1 MTISKVTTMHKLQT
15 YLSSKDISQLHPSVI
30 ASIIKQ
36 FDDEKF
42 TKAIQTI
49 PAELLGDVALA
60 LPDRFID
67 KIVSNTDTGKL
78 STALENLE
86 SDDQLE
92 MIQEIEQIDK
102 QKAQKLIKSLTK
114 KDQQDIQ
121 RLKTYD
127 ENQAG
132 SHMQTEVFQAK
143 MSENVHDIIR
153 RFAILKK
160 SGELEH
166 IQNLF
171 ITDDK
176 NSLQYTIGLDD
187 LLVFEF
193 KKNLQE
199 NIETN
204 KDDFGVIWTKDTTD
218 IKDVVHKFEQY
229 DLSVIPVVDKDHKL
243 IGRITS
249 DDIHDII
256 NEQAT
261 KQIYNLAGV
270 NDDAEEDENIYKST
284 KTRAIWLGINLF
296 TAILASFIIGLFV
309 DTLGVIVALAVL
321 MPIVASMGGNAGTQ
335 SLTVAVRQLALR
347 DIDQRDAKR
356 IVKKELV
363 IALINGLVFG
373 VVTGVVSA
381 VWFKIPYLGFVIA
394 ISMVINIVVAGF
406 FGASIPLVLQ
416 KFKID
421 PAIGSTVVLT
431 TITDVVGFFLFLWL
445 ATLILL

>member
-1 MTISKVTTMHKLQT
+1 MHKLQN
-15 YLSSKDISQLHPSVI
+15 YINSKIVSKLHPAII
-30 ASIIKQ
+30 ATMLKQ
-36 FDDEKF
+36 FDDKKF
-42 TKAIQTI
+42 VKAIELI

-67 KIVSNTDTGKL
+67 KIIANTDTDKL
-78 STALENLE
+78 TIALENLE

-92 MIQEIEQIDK
+92 MIQAIEQIDK
-102 QKAQKLIKSLTK
+102 QKAQKLVLSLTK
-114 KDQQDIQ
+114 QDQQDIQ
-121 RLKTYD
+121 KLKMYQ

-143 MSENVHDIIR
+143 MSENVHDIIK
-153 RFAILKK
+153 RFARLKK

-171 ITDDK
+171 ITDDTNTLK
-176 NSLQYTIGLDD
+176 HTIGLDD

-193 KKNLQE
+193 ALSLEKNIQTSK
-199 NIETN
+199 N
-204 KDDFGVIWTKDTTD
+204 DFDVIWTKDTND
-218 IKDVVHKFEQY
+218 IKDVVYHFEQY
-229 DLSVIPVVDKDHKL
+229 DLSVIPVVDQQNKL

-249 DDIHDII
+249 DDIYDII
-256 NEQAT
+256 NSQAT

-270 NDDAEEDENIYKST
+270 DDDAEEHENIYKSAR
-284 KTRAIWLGINLF
+284 TRAIWLGINLF
-296 TAILASFIIGLFV
+296 TAIIASLIIALFV
-309 DTLGVIVALAVL
+309 DTLGAIVALAVL

-335 SLTVAVRQLALR
+335 SLTVAVRQLALG
-347 DIDQRDAKR
+347 DIDQRDATR

-363 IALINGLVFG
+363 IALFNGLIFG
-373 VVTGVVSA
+373 VIIGA
-381 VWFKIPYLGFVIA
+381 IAAFWFDIPNPGFVIA
-394 ISMVINIVVAGF
+394 ISMLINILVAGF
-406 FGASIPLVLQ
+406 FGAYIPLVLQ

-431 TITDVVGFFLFLWL
+431 TITDVVGFFLFLYL

>member
-1 MTISKVTTMHKLQT
+1 MLKLKQYINSKETN
-15 YLSSKDISQLHPSVI
+15 QLHSSVV
-30 ASIIKQ
+30 ASMIKQ

-42 TKAIQTI
+42 TKAIELI
-49 PAELLGDVALA
+49 PAELLGDVALD
-60 LPDRFID
+60 LPDRFIV
-67 KIVSNTDTGKL
+67 KIITNTDIRRL
-78 STALENLE
+78 VVALDNLE

-92 MIQEIEQIDK
+92 MIQAIEQIDQ
-102 QKAQKLIKSLTK
+102 QKAQKLVLSLTQQ
-114 KDQQDIQ
+114 DQQDIQ
-121 RLKTYD
+121 KLKMYHD
-127 ENQAG
+127 DQAG

-143 MSENVHDIIR
+143 MSENVHDIIK
-153 RFAILKK
+153 RFATLKK

-171 ITDDK
+171 ITDDTNTLK
-176 NSLQYTIGLDD
+176 HTIGLDD

-193 KKNLQE
+193 GLSLEE
-199 NIETN
+199 NIQTN
-204 KDDFGVIWTKDTTD
+204 KDNFDVIWTKDTDD
-218 IKDVVHKFEQY
+218 IKDVVYSFEQY
-229 DLSVIPVVDKDHKL
+229 DLSVIPVVDKRHKL

-249 DDIHDII
+249 DDIYDII
-256 NEQAT
+256 NSQAT

-270 NDDAEEDENIYKST
+270 DDDAEEYENIYKST
-284 KTRAIWLGINLF
+284 KTRAIWLAINLF
-296 TAILASFIIGLFV
+296 TAILASVIIALFV
-309 DTLGVIVALAVL
+309 DTLGAIVALAVL

-335 SLTVAVRQLALR
+335 SLTVAVRRLALG
-347 DIDQRDAKR
+347 DIDQRDATR

-363 IALINGLVFG
+363 IALVNGLIFG
-373 VVTGVVSA
+373 FVTGVISA
-381 VWFKIPYLGFVIA
+381 IWFDIPNLGFVIA
-394 ISMVINIVVAGF
+394 ISMLINILVAGF